1 MTEEPQLRGSDY
13 KVQIPTGLPFK
24 EWLYK
29 WLLDPE
35 IEGNHLKTVDK
46 WIGLLIVGNMFAL
59 LFEHV
64 PAVFE
69 PNKVWF
75 HLFDIV
81 SVVVFTAE
89 YLTRLYL
96 APVDHE
102 FKDKRFPSLR
112 YIFSPF
118 AIIDFLAIIPF
129 YLQSFI
135 AVDLRILRALRLL
148 RILKLF
154 RVIIPAIQDFRIA
167 NQERTFRQK
176 MHAIIY
182 PSEYGGKLHELFDSF
197 IVLWVVVSVI
207 AVIFESVQSIH
218 YILNIEFV
226 ILDAVAVGV
235 FTVEY
240 FLRLYTCVEE
250 PGFQH
255 AIWGRLKQAKTTS
268 SIIDFLAILPF
279 FLEVFLHHLF
289 DLRFLRVFRLMR
301 LLKLTRYTEATAT
314 LGKVIAREWPFMAA
328 SGFIMLLL
336 VVLTASL
343 GYLIEH
349 EAQPDKFENIPQA
362 IYWAVIT
369 LASVGYGDLTP
380 VTPMGRAM
388 TIILALMGIGI
399 FAIPAALL
407 SAAFSDQLRIDREKL
422 LNRLYEMLSV
432 GKLSMEDADVINREA
447 KRLHMSEEE
456 LHRLY
461 ERAKKDREM
470 MDDISALPLHKI
482 AAVPEHAV
490 EHYKSLISEIKELSV
505 MTDRAQFEQ
514 VAQARDR
521 ITATDLALWR
531 VILSNLPVNA
541 NHESTAPNNGLA
553 PPQGAA

>member
-1 MTEEPQLRGSDY
+1 
-13 KVQIPTGLPFK
+13 
-24 EWLYK
+24 
-29 WLLDPE
+29 
-35 IEGNHLKTVDK
+35 
-46 WIGLLIVGNMFAL
+46 
-59 LFEHV
+59 
-64 PAVFE
+64 
-69 PNKVWF
+69 
-75 HLFDIV
+75 
-81 SVVVFTAE
+81 
-89 YLTRLYL
+89 
-96 APVDHE
+96 
-102 FKDKRFPSLR
+102 
-112 YIFSPF
+112 
-118 AIIDFLAIIPF
+118 
-129 YLQSFI
+129 
-135 AVDLRILRALRLL
+135 
-148 RILKLF
+148 
-154 RVIIPAIQDFRIA
+154 
-167 NQERTFRQK
+167 
-176 MHAIIY
+176 
-182 PSEYGGKLHELFDSF
+182 
-197 IVLWVVVSVI
+197 
-207 AVIFESVQSIH
+207 
-218 YILNIEFV
+218 
-226 ILDAVAVGV
+226 
-235 FTVEY
+235 
-240 FLRLYTCVEE
+240 
-250 PGFQH
+250 
-255 AIWGRLKQAKTTS
+255 
-268 SIIDFLAILPF
+268 
-279 FLEVFLHHLF
+279 
-289 DLRFLRVFRLMR
+289 MR

-343 GYLIEH
+343 GYLFEH